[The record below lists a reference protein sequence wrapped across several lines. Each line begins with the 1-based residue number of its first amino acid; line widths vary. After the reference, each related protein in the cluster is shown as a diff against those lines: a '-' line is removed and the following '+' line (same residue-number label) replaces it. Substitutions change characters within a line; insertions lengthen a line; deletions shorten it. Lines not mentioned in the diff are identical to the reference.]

1 MLHKTSLTG
10 WICFIKAFFFFI
22 FILPVVLKVVSYVI
36 RRYFTYRILV
46 LWCLMHSLLLH
57 FFNSKAAFVI
67 IRCGEVKYAD
77 VKWQISDK
85 L

>member
-1 MLHKTSLTG
+1 MQSL
-10 WICFIKAFFFFI
+10 I
-22 FILPVVLKVVSYVI
+22 
-36 RRYFTYRILV
+36 
-46 LWCLMHSLLLH
+46 LH

-67 IRCGEVKYAD
+67 ARCGEVKYAD